1 MGKTRDS
8 DGLGDA
14 RRAEER
20 DGTRDADPGEEA
32 RGAADGAGTRGRDAP
47 RQRDATRKPDA
58 AQEPDATRHPDAPQE
73 SDGTRVPGRTR
84 KPDTTETPNPQQKP
98 RLRDRRRGRRVLGR
112 RKKRAGDAQP
122 GVSESE
128 QLLFGG
134 PLRYDMGWNRHTDAF
149 LELNLRAMVTRLPEL
164 LGASCRLAWQADPR
178 AARAVL
184 AAEVGRG
191 VAQAVGLLAMNSVL
205 GRLIAGGAIGDR
217 LRDAVPVLAVMA
229 AVALVGA
236 LLRAA
241 STWATGRLEPKV
253 ERVATELY
261 LERAAAVEL
270 AAIEDHAFHKLLDTA
285 QYGAGSARRMI
296 SYATRVVSALIS
308 LVAAASVLTVL
319 HPVLLPLLATMTLPT
334 AWGALTNARRRY
346 ESWHTWVQHARAS
359 RLVSGLLTEP
369 EAAPE
374 IRVHGV
380 GPFLLRHY
388 RTMAETAEAEQA
400 RLARLAARTG
410 VIASAWTG
418 ITTVATYATLAGL
431 LLAGAMALSVAGT
444 AVIAIRTGS
453 SSLDNLVVA
462 VNSLHEDALF
472 VGDLQR
478 LYVEAAERAI
488 PVGGDAL
495 PEDPRE
501 IRFEHVS
508 FSYPGE
514 PARPALDDVTLSLPL
529 GRIVALVGENGSGK
543 TTLVKLLAGLYRPD
557 SGRILWDGVDA
568 ATADRYQLAERVA
581 MVAQDFKRW
590 PFTARVNVAIGRSSA
605 PLTEDRMAS
614 ALAEAGAEDVVAG
627 LPRGLDTL
635 LARQFSGGHELSG
648 GQWQRLGISRA
659 AYRRGRILVVDE
671 PTAALDARAELEVFE
686 KIRALASTGQT
697 VVLITHRLA
706 SVRHAD
712 LVHVLDRGRL
722 AESGT
727 PEELLAGGGIYAE
740 LYSLQAE
747 QFTAPVPAPEAG

>member
-1 MGKTRDS
+1 MVGNK
-8 DGLGDA
+8 
-14 RRAEER
+14 
-20 DGTRDADPGEEA
+20 
-32 RGAADGAGTRGRDAP
+32 RGAGEA
-47 RQRDATRKPDA
+47 
-58 AQEPDATRHPDAPQE
+58 E
-73 SDGTRVPGRTR
+73 
-84 KPDTTETPNPQQKP
+84 
-98 RLRDRRRGRRVLGR
+98 
-112 RKKRAGDAQP
+112 
-122 GVSESE
+122 VSESE
-128 QLLFGG
+128 RLLFGG
-134 PLRYDMGWNRHTDAF
+134 PLRYDMGWNQHRDAF
-149 LELNLRAMVTRLPEL
+149 LELNFRAMVTRLPSL
-164 LGASCRLAWQADPR
+164 LASSFRLAWQADRR
-178 AARAVL
+178 AARTVL

-191 VAQAVGLLAMNSVL
+191 LGQAVGLLAVNSVL
-205 GRLIAGGAIGDR
+205 GRLIGGGSLEER
-217 LRDAVPVLAVMA
+217 LRGVVPALVAMA
-229 AVALVGA
+229 AVMVVST

-241 STWATGRLEPKV
+241 STYATGRLEPKV

-296 SYATRVVSALIS
+296 SYSTRVVNAAIS
-308 LVAAASVLTVL
+308 LIAAAGVLTVL
-319 HPVLLPLLATMTLPT
+319 HPALLPLLVTMTLPS
-334 AWGALTNARRRY
+334 AWSALTNARRRY
-346 ESWHTWVQHARAS
+346 ESFHTWVQHSRAGH
-359 RLVSGLLTEP
+359 LISGLLTEP
-369 EAAPE
+369 AAAPE

-388 RTMAETAEAEQA
+388 RAMSETAEAEQA

-410 VIASAWTG
+410 LIAAAWTG
-418 ITTVATYATLAGL
+418 LATVATYATLGGL

-453 SSLDNLVVA
+453 ASLDSLVLE
-462 VNSLHEDALF
+462 VNALHEEALF

-488 PVGGDAL
+488 PVGGVAL
-495 PEDPRE
+495 PEDPSE
-501 IRFEHVS
+501 IRFEKVS

-514 PARPALDDVTLSLPL
+514 SARPALDDVTLTLPL

-543 TTLVKLLAGLYRPD
+543 TTLVKLLAGLYTPD
-557 SGRILWDGVDA
+557 RGRILWDDVDA
-568 ATADRYQLAERVA
+568 ATADRHGLAERIA

-590 PFTARVNVAIGRSSA
+590 PFTARVNVAVGRSSA
-605 PLTEDRMAS
+605 PLTEERLAAS
-614 ALAEAGAEDVVAG
+614 LGEAGAEDVVAD

-635 LARQFSGGHELSG
+635 LARNFSGGHELSG
-648 GQWQRLGISRA
+648 GQWQRLGIARA
-659 AYRRGRILVVDE
+659 AYRRGRILIVDE

-712 LVHVLDRGRL
+712 LVHVLDQGRL
-722 AESGT
+722 VESGT
-727 PEELLAGGGIYAE
+727 PDELLATGGVYAE

-747 QFTAPVPAPEAG
+747 QFTSRVPAPKAG

>member
-1 MGKTRDS
+1 MVVKWQ
-8 DGLGDA
+8 
-14 RRAEER
+14 
-20 DGTRDADPGEEA
+20 
-32 RGAADGAGTRGRDAP
+32 GR
-47 RQRDATRKPDA
+47 
-58 AQEPDATRHPDAPQE
+58 
-73 SDGTRVPGRTR
+73 
-84 KPDTTETPNPQQKP
+84 
-98 RLRDRRRGRRVLGR
+98 RRRG
-112 RKKRAGDAQP
+112 KKTDP
-122 GVSESE
+122 GSPGISESE

-134 PLRYDMGWNRHTDAF
+134 PLRYDMGWNQHRDAF
-149 LELNLRAMVTRLPEL
+149 LELNFRAMVTRLPAL
-164 LGASCRLAWQADPR
+164 LGSSFRLAWQADRR
-178 AARAVL
+178 AARIVL

-205 GRLIAGGAIGDR
+205 GRLIAGGSIADR
-217 LRDAVPVLAVMA
+217 LRDAVPVLAAMA
-229 AVALVGA
+229 AVALLGA
-236 LLRAA
+236 LLRGA
-241 STWATGRLEPKV
+241 STYATGRLEPKV

-296 SYATRVVSALIS
+296 SYSTRVVSALIS
-308 LVAAASVLTVL
+308 LIAAAGVLTVL

-334 AWGALTNARRRY
+334 AWSALTNARRRY
-346 ESWHTWVQHARAS
+346 ESWHTWVQHARAGH
-359 RLVSGLLTEP
+359 LISGLLTEP

-388 RTMAETAEAEQA
+388 RAMAETAEEEQA

-410 VIASAWTG
+410 LIAAAWTG
-418 ITTVATYATLAGL
+418 VASVATYATLAGL

-444 AVIAIRTGS
+444 AVIAIRTGA

-472 VGDLQR
+472 VGDLQK

-488 PVGGDAL
+488 PVGGDPL

-501 IRFEHVS
+501 IRFENVT

-514 PARPALDDVTLSLPL
+514 SSRPALDDVTLTLPL

-543 TTLVKLLAGLYRPD
+543 TTLVKLLAGLYTPD

-568 ATADRYQLAERVA
+568 AAADRHQLAERIA

-605 PLTEDRMAS
+605 HLTEERMAAS
-614 ALAEAGAEDVVAG
+614 LAEAGAEDVVAD

-635 LARQFSGGHELSG
+635 LARQFSNGHELSG
-648 GQWQRLGISRA
+648 GQWQRLGIARA

-686 KIRALASTGQT
+686 KIRALASAGQT

-712 LVHVLDRGRL
+712 LVHVLDQGRL

-747 QFTAPVPAPEAG
+747 QFTAPVPKAV